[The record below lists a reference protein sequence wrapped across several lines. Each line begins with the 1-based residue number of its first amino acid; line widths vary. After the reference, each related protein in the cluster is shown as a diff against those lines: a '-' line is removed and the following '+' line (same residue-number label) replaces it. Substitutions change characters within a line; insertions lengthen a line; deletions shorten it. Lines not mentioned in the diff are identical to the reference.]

1 MFQTNRLTFM
11 TRHSLRQDPV
21 ALTAVRHIQDFG
33 FIGWH
38 LRKRKRDIVSG
49 DTIVDGKVLLERQ
62 VVEAG
67 LLAVEEFPERD
78 DGTVFLMMGPPRPE
92 AGDGL
97 VALTRYWLVDE
108 VATLYPGRQEAIYA
122 VLCVSH

>member
-1 MFQTNRLTFM
+1 MA
-11 TRHSLRQDPV
+11 RHRFGQDSV
-21 ALTAVRHIQDFG
+21 TLTAVRHIQDFG

-38 LRKRKRDIVSG
+38 LRKPEGDISSV

-62 VVEAG
+62 VVQGSQYVAEA
-67 LLAVEEFPERD
+67 FRERD
-78 DGTVFLMMGPPRPE
+78 DSTIFLMMGSPRPE

-97 VALTRYWLVDE
+97 VALTRYWLVDD
-108 VATLYPGRQEAIYA
+108 VATLHSGDRDSIYA